1 MGTAIRKG
9 ERGKSGTGG
18 TWKLEDAKA
27 RFSEVVRRAQSE
39 GPQRVTVRGREAV
52 VVMSVDELDR
62 LLPKD
67 ASKPA
72 FVPFLE
78 SLGLDGLDLE
88 REIDRG
94 RDIVL

>member
-1 MGTAIRKG
+1 MGTVIRKG
-9 ERGKSGTGG
+9 ERGKSGPGG

-67 ASKPA
+67 AGKPA

-78 SLGLDGLDLE
+78 SLGLSGLDLE

-94 RDIVL
+94 RDVAL